1 MTDNVDH
8 PSHYGGKDNPYETI
22 KVIDSWGLDF
32 CLGNAVKYISRA
44 GKKDK
49 DKHIEDLRK
58 AIFYIEHEIELLEG
72 QDKTDP
78 TNTLP
83 EPHQSGML
91 KPCPFCGMTVHW
103 DDLDGIIHDKI
114 VANCIVDVVRPM
126 DPNSNLPKE
135 FWIKRWNWR
144 VQE

>member
-58 AIFYIEHEIELLEG
+58 AIFYIEHEIELLKG
-72 QDKTDP
+72 QDMTELFKTLQ
-78 TNTLP
+78 NSSN
-83 EPHQSGML
+83 EEL
-91 KPCPFCGMTVHW
+91 KPCPFCGASGELAKLRLGHQVQCTKCLAIMLRTN
-103 DDLDGIIHDKI
+103 DDDAID
-114 VANCIVDVVRPM
+114 N
-126 DPNSNLPKE
+126 
-135 FWIKRWNWR
+135 WNER
-144 VQE
+144 VKG

>member
-1 MTDNVDH
+1 MMDNVDH

-22 KVIDSWGLDF
+22 KVIDSWNLDF

-58 AIFYIEHEIELLEG
+58 AIFYIEHEIELLKG
-72 QDKTDP
+72 QSTTELFRTIQNSSDK
-78 TNTLP
+78 
-83 EPHQSGML
+83 EL

-103 DDLDGIIHDKI
+103 DDLDGIIHDKVI
-114 VANCIVDVVRPM
+114 ANCIVDLVQPL
-126 DPNSNLPKE
+126 DSNSNLPKE

-144 VQE
+144 AQE